1 MTDEQKTKRY
11 KSAFTKLGV
20 EYPFEF
26 KDETKLSAEER
37 VIYQRK
43 LRDYRDLFSVME
55 TKFEEGKEERSVI
68 GIEQGIIEMI
78 KNLIVPQQL
87 NVFMDKKLIVH
98 KVLQLKVIIWIIY
111 LGLIYYQQI

>member
-43 LRDYRDLFSVME
+43 LRDYRDYKNMIDCAW
-55 TKFEEGKEERSVI
+55 EEGYRQGLEE
-68 GIEQGIIEMI
+68 M
-78 KNLIVPQQL
+78 KQL
-87 NVFMDKKLIVH
+87 NADLNKS
-98 KVLQLKVIIWIIY
+98 
-111 LGLIYYQQI
+111 